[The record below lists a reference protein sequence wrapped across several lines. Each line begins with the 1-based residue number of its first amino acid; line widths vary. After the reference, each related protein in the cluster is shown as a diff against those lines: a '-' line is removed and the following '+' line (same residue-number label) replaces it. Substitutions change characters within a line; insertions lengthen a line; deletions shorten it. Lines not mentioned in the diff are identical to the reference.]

1 MSEDLIRY
9 DILAQDALR
18 GVVKKVLTEVA
29 GTGLPGE
36 HHFYVTFNTQAPGVR
51 LSPRLLSKY
60 PKDMTIV
67 LQHQFWDMQTSETA
81 VEIGLSFDGI
91 PEKLYIP
98 YTSIISFIDPSVH
111 FSLQFEVEEDYE
123 EEESDEALISDDEQD
138 NIILSVIGE
147 GDQNKELEASTDEQ
161 GQDNS
166 KPIAGKDDN
175 KDEGKTDDEN
185 ETINKDDGKDD
196 DVSDKEKSKSE
207 SADVVSLD
215 AFRKK

>member
-18 GVVKKVLTEVA
+18 GVVKKVLTEVS

-36 HHFYVTFNTQAPGVR
+36 HHFYITFNTQAPGVR
-51 LSPRLLSKY
+51 ISPRLLGKY

-111 FSLQFEVEEDYE
+111 FSLQFEVEEEYDEDEEDENLISE
-123 EEESDEALISDDEQD
+123 EEQDD
-138 NIILSVIGE
+138 IILSVIG
-147 GDQNKELEASTDEQ
+147 DVDE
-161 GQDNS
+161 
-166 KPIAGKDDN
+166 
-175 KDEGKTDDEN
+175 E
-185 ETINKDDGKDD
+185 
-196 DVSDKEKSKSE
+196 KSE
-207 SADVVSLD
+207 SPKSTKDDKDQAAANAENKDAENVEEKDGDKGESEAKPEGAEVVSLD

>member
-18 GVVKKVLTEVA
+18 GVVKKVLTEVS

-36 HHFYVTFNTQAPGVR
+36 HHFYITFNTQAPGVR
-51 LSPRLLSKY
+51 ISPRLLGKY

-111 FSLQFEVEEDYE
+111 FSLQFEVEEEYDEDE
-123 EEESDEALISDDEQD
+123 EEENLISEEEQD
-138 NIILSVIGE
+138 DIILSVIGDADE
-147 GDQNKELEASTDEQ
+147 EKSESSKNTKDDKDQAAANA
-161 GQDNS
+161 
-166 KPIAGKDDN
+166 DN
-175 KDEGKTDDEN
+175 KDAKNVEE
-185 ETINKDDGKDD
+185 KDGDKGKD
-196 DVSDKEKSKSE
+196 ESKPE
-207 SADVVSLD
+207 GAEVVSLD

>member
-18 GVVKKVLTEVA
+18 GVVKKVLTEIA

-36 HHFYVTFNTQAPGVR
+36 HHFYITFNTQAPGVR
-51 LSPRLLSKY
+51 LSPRLLAKY
-60 PKDMTIV
+60 PNDMTIV
-67 LQHQFWDMQTSETA
+67 LQHQFWDMQTSEAA

-111 FSLQFEVEEDYE
+111 FSLQFEVEEREDDEDNEEDALILE
-123 EEESDEALISDDEQD
+123 EEQDD
-138 NIILSVIGE
+138 IILSVIGDSNE
-147 GDQNKELEASTDEQ
+147 ID
-161 GQDNS
+161 
-166 KPIAGKDDN
+166 
-175 KDEGKTDDEN
+175 KDETPQK
-185 ETINKDDGKDD
+185 
-196 DVSDKEKSKSE
+196 DKEKKKDKNKKEEARVTGIDNSDSQRSGSSSEAATQDEEKSDDK
-207 SADVVSLD
+207 SDGADIVSLD

>member
-18 GVVKKVLTEVA
+18 GVVKKVLTEVS

-36 HHFYVTFNTQAPGVR
+36 HHFYITFNTQAPGVR
-51 LSPRLLSKY
+51 ISPRLLGKY

-111 FSLQFEVEEDYE
+111 FSLQFEVEEEYDEDEEDENLISE
-123 EEESDEALISDDEQD
+123 EEQDD
-138 NIILSVIGE
+138 IILSVIGDVDE
-147 GDQNKELEASTDEQ
+147 EKSESPKSTKDDKDQAAANA
-161 GQDNS
+161 
-166 KPIAGKDDN
+166 DN
-175 KDEGKTDDEN
+175 KDAENVEEKDGDKGESEAKPEGAE
-185 ETINKDDGKDD
+185 
-196 DVSDKEKSKSE
+196 
-207 SADVVSLD
+207 VVSLD

>member
-18 GVVKKVLTEVA
+18 GVVKKVLTEVSS
-29 GTGLPGE
+29 TGLPGE
-36 HHFYVTFNTQAPGVR
+36 HHFYITFNTQAPGVR
-51 LSPRLLSKY
+51 ISPRLLGKY

-111 FSLQFEVEEDYE
+111 FSLQFEVEEEYDEDDEDESLISE
-123 EEESDEALISDDEQD
+123 EEQDD
-138 NIILSVIGE
+138 IILSVIG
-147 GDQNKELEASTDEQ
+147 DANADKDEQ
-161 GQDNS
+161 S
-166 KPIAGKDDN
+166 KDN
-175 KDEGKTDDEN
+175 KGDKEQDKPETAENETAEKTDDEDGD
-185 ETINKDDGKDD
+185 KGDDEAKPEGA
-196 DVSDKEKSKSE
+196 E
-207 SADVVSLD
+207 VVSLD